1 MDEIISLI
9 KKAQAGDKKAY
20 EIILEKNKGL
30 IWNIVNKFNNR
41 NTDKDDLFQLGSIGL
56 IKCIKN
62 FDLTYDVKFSTY
74 AVPMIYGEIRRFL
87 RDDGIIKVSR
97 TLKEISTKANRERE
111 NYIKNYNIEPDIKTL
126 AKIVNVSVEEL
137 VSALDSSK
145 IVESIDNEDNTENNF
160 SIKDKLPSN
169 INESEL
175 IINKIDLNT
184 TMNKLSIEDR
194 KVIQLRYF
202 QDKTQTQVAK
212 IMGISQVQVSRMEK
226 KILLKMKIKVE
237 VKLLHQE
244 KTIFI

>member
-212 IMGISQVQVSRMEK
+212 IMDISQVQVSRMEK
-226 KILLKMKIKVE
+226 KILLKMK
-237 VKLLHQE
+237 KLLAG
-244 KTIFI
+244 

>member
-1 MDEIISLI
+1 MKLFS
-9 KKAQAGDKKAY
+9 K
-20 EIILEKNKGL
+20 KNKGL

-41 NTDKDDLFQLGSIGL
+41 NADKDDLFQLGSIGL

-226 KILLKMKIKVE
+226 KILLKMK
-237 VKLLHQE
+237 KLLAG
-244 KTIFI
+244 

>member
-1 MDEIISLI
+1 M
-9 KKAQAGDKKAY
+9 
-20 EIILEKNKGL
+20 
-30 IWNIVNKFNNR
+30 
-41 NTDKDDLFQLGSIGL
+41 
-56 IKCIKN
+56 
-62 FDLTYDVKFSTY
+62 
-74 AVPMIYGEIRRFL
+74 

-226 KILLKMKIKVE
+226 KILLKMK
-237 VKLLHQE
+237 KLLAG
-244 KTIFI
+244 

>member
-87 RDDGIIKVSR
+87 RDDGIIKVSM
-97 TLKEISTKANRERE
+97 TLKEISTKAKRERE

-226 KILLKMKIKVE
+226 KILLKMK
-237 VKLLHQE
+237 KLLAG
-244 KTIFI
+244 

>member
-160 SIKDKLPSN
+160 SIKDKLPTN

-226 KILLKMKIKVE
+226 KILLKMK
-237 VKLLHQE
+237 KLLAG
-244 KTIFI
+244 

>member
-74 AVPMIYGEIRRFL
+74 AVHMIYGEIRRFL

-226 KILLKMKIKVE
+226 KILLKMK
-237 VKLLHQE
+237 KLLAG
-244 KTIFI
+244 

>member
-97 TLKEISTKANRERE
+97 TLKEISIKANRERE

-226 KILLKMKIKVE
+226 KILLKMK
-237 VKLLHQE
+237 KLLAG
-244 KTIFI
+244 

>member
-97 TLKEISTKANRERE
+97 KLKEISTKANRERE

-226 KILLKMKIKVE
+226 KILLKMK
-237 VKLLHQE
+237 KLLAG
-244 KTIFI
+244 

>member
-160 SIKDKLPSN
+160 SIKDKFPSN

-226 KILLKMKIKVE
+226 KILLKMK
-237 VKLLHQE
+237 KLLAG
-244 KTIFI
+244 

>member
-226 KILLKMKIKVE
+226 KVLLKMK
-237 VKLLHQE
+237 KLLAG
-244 KTIFI
+244 

>member
-226 KILLKMKIKVE
+226 RYC
-237 VKLLHQE
+237 
-244 KTIFI
+244 

>member
-1 MDEIISLI
+1 MDEIIYLI

-226 KILLKMKIKVE
+226 KILLKMK
-237 VKLLHQE
+237 KLLAG
-244 KTIFI
+244 

>member
-97 TLKEISTKANRERE
+97 TLKEIYGCNFYMSD
-111 NYIKNYNIEPDIKTL
+111 IKNYNIEPDIKTL

-226 KILLKMKIKVE
+226 KILLKMK
-237 VKLLHQE
+237 KLLAG
-244 KTIFI
+244 

>member
-226 KILLKMKIKVE
+226 KI
-237 VKLLHQE
+237 
-244 KTIFI
+244 

>member
-1 MDEIISLI
+1 MEEIISLI

-226 KILLKMKIKVE
+226 KILLKMK
-237 VKLLHQE
+237 KLLAG
-244 KTIFI
+244 

>member
-9 KKAQAGDKKAY
+9 KKAQAGDKKAC

-226 KILLKMKIKVE
+226 KILLKMK
-237 VKLLHQE
+237 KLLAG
-244 KTIFI
+244 

>member
-30 IWNIVNKFNNR
+30 IWNTVNKFNNR

-226 KILLKMKIKVE
+226 KILLKMK
-237 VKLLHQE
+237 KLLAG
-244 KTIFI
+244 

>member
-62 FDLTYDVKFSTY
+62 FDLTFDVKFSTY

-226 KILLKMKIKVE
+226 KILLKMK
-237 VKLLHQE
+237 KLLAG
-244 KTIFI
+244 

>member
-169 INESEL
+169 ISESEL

-226 KILLKMKIKVE
+226 KILLKMK
-237 VKLLHQE
+237 KLLAG
-244 KTIFI
+244 

>member
-9 KKAQAGDKKAY
+9 KKAQAGDKKTY

-226 KILLKMKIKVE
+226 KILLKMK
-237 VKLLHQE
+237 KLLAG
-244 KTIFI
+244 

>member
-226 KILLKMKIKVE
+226 DI
-237 VKLLHQE
+237 VKNE
-244 KTIFI
+244 KTFGWVV

>member
-87 RDDGIIKVSR
+87 RDDVIIKVSR

-226 KILLKMKIKVE
+226 KILLKMK
-237 VKLLHQE
+237 KLLAG
-244 KTIFI
+244 

>member
-202 QDKTQTQVAK
+202 QDKTKTQVAK

-226 KILLKMKIKVE
+226 KILLKMK
-237 VKLLHQE
+237 KLLAG
-244 KTIFI
+244 

>member
-194 KVIQLRYF
+194 KVMQLRYF

-226 KILLKMKIKVE
+226 KILLKMK
-237 VKLLHQE
+237 KLLAG
-244 KTIFI
+244 

>member
-41 NTDKDDLFQLGSIGL
+41 NTDKDDLFKLGSIGL

-226 KILLKMKIKVE
+226 KILLKMK
-237 VKLLHQE
+237 KLLAG
-244 KTIFI
+244 

>member
-74 AVPMIYGEIRRFL
+74 AVPMIYGEISRFL

-226 KILLKMKIKVE
+226 KILLKMK
-237 VKLLHQE
+237 KLLAG
-244 KTIFI
+244 

>member
-226 KILLKMKIKVE
+226 KILLKMK
-237 VKLLHQE
+237 KLLAV
-244 KTIFI
+244 

>member
-41 NTDKDDLFQLGSIGL
+41 NTDKYDLFQLGSIGL

-226 KILLKMKIKVE
+226 KILLKMK
-237 VKLLHQE
+237 KLLAG
-244 KTIFI
+244 

>member
-1 MDEIISLI
+1 MDETKKLI
-9 KKAQAGDKKAY
+9 EAAQNGDSAAM
-20 EIILEKNKGL
+20 EKLVVDNSGL
-30 IWNIVNKFNNR
+30 IWSIVRKFR
-41 NTDKDDLFQLGSIGL
+41 GRGYEAEDLFQIGAIGL
-56 IKCIKN
+56 IKCIDK
-62 FDLTYDVKFSTY
+62 FDMSYDVKFSTY

-226 KILLKMKIKVE
+226 KILLKMK
-237 VKLLHQE
+237 KLLAG
-244 KTIFI
+244 

>member
-1 MDEIISLI
+1 MCKFMDEIISLI

-226 KILLKMKIKVE
+226 KILLKMK
-237 VKLLHQE
+237 KLLAG
-244 KTIFI
+244 

>member
-160 SIKDKLPSN
+160 SIKDKLTSN

-226 KILLKMKIKVE
+226 KILLKMK
-237 VKLLHQE
+237 KLLAG
-244 KTIFI
+244 

>member
-41 NTDKDDLFQLGSIGL
+41 NADKDDLFQLGSIGL

-62 FDLTYDVKFSTY
+62 LELTYDVKFSTY

-226 KILLKMKIKVE
+226 KILLKMK
-237 VKLLHQE
+237 KLLAG
-244 KTIFI
+244 

>member
-212 IMGISQVQVSRMEK
+212 IMGISQVQV
-226 KILLKMKIKVE
+226 
-237 VKLLHQE
+237 
-244 KTIFI
+244 

>member
-20 EIILEKNKGL
+20 EIILEKSKGL

-226 KILLKMKIKVE
+226 KILLKMK
-237 VKLLHQE
+237 KLLAG
-244 KTIFI
+244 

>member
-226 KILLKMKIKVE
+226 KILE
-237 VKLLHQE
+237 KLRMHSLN
-244 KTIFI
+244 